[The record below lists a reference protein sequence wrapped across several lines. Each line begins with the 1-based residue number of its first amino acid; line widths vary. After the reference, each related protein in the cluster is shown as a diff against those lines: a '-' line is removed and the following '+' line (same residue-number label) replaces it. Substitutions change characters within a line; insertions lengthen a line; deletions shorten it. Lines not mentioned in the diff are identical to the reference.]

1 MRFFLYSHKSTL
13 NIFYYKNNN
22 SIKYQKGSMNMSE
35 DITMKANIK
44 QNYQNKIYFMIY
56 YIHSDKILKFKKR

>member
-1 MRFFLYSHKSTL
+1 
-13 NIFYYKNNN
+13 
-22 SIKYQKGSMNMSE
+22 MNMSE

-56 YIHSDKILKFKKR
+56 YIHSDKILKFKKRE